1 MWEWLHRYYERQREI
16 QQGADADLFREN
28 QKRWR
33 RSWLLFG
40 CSFLLIAVQS
50 LVKFSGNWHSIF
62 VVLTMVFFV
71 GGLFMAHWARAEKS
85 FLEEPGPKEPPSLF
99 K

>member
-1 MWEWLHRYYERQREI
+1 MREWLQRYYQRRREI
-16 QQGADADLFREN
+16 HNGADADLFREN

-40 CSFLLIAVQS
+40 CSFVLIAMQA
-50 LVKFSGNWHSIF
+50 LIKFSGKWHSVF
-62 VVLTMVFFV
+62 VVLTMVFFAS
-71 GGLFMAHWARAEKS
+71 GLFMAHWARAEKS
-85 FLEEPGPKEPPSLF
+85 FLAEPGPKEPPSLF